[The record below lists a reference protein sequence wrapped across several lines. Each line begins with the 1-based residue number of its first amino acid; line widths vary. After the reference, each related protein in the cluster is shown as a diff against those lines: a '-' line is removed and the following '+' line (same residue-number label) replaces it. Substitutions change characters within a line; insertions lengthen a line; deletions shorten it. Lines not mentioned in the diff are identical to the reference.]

1 MTIYPQTMRTRHLF
15 PGCKSVPIGVR
26 LPMPDDKK
34 WAADRVT
41 ILKALGVLDPEG
53 NPTPRLEVV
62 KSADIAR
69 LTQAEWQKDRG
80 LMLKACNQCHS
91 MNFAMGELQKGDN
104 MIREADSLMAEAI
117 IIIAG
122 LYQDGI
128 LRKPTNYASA
138 YPDLL
143 TFHDAPTVI
152 EQKLFI
158 MFLEHRMRAFQGVF
172 HANPDYS
179 IWYGWSEM
187 RRDLTEIKERAAELR
202 AKGNSEQTDSKK

>member
-1 MTIYPQTMRTRHLF
+1 M
-15 PGCKSVPIGVR
+15 
-26 LPMPDDKK
+26 
-34 WAADRVT
+34 
-41 ILKALGVLDPEG
+41 
-53 NPTPRLEVV
+53 
-62 KSADIAR
+62 
-69 LTQAEWQKDRG
+69 
-80 LMLKACNQCHS
+80 MLKTCNQCHS
-91 MNFAMGELQKGDN
+91 KNFAMGELQKGDN
-104 MIREADSLMAEAI
+104 MIREADALMAEAI
-117 IIIAG
+117 IIIAD

-128 LRKPTNYASA
+128 LRKPTNYAYA

-187 RRDLTEIKERAAELR
+187 RRDLAEIKEKAAELR
-202 AKGNSEQTDSKK
+202 AKAKNSKQTGGAK